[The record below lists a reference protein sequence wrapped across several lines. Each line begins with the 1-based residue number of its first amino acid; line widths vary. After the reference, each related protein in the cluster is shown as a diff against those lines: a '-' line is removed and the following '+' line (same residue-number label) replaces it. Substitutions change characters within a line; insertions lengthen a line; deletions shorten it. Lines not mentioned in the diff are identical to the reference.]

1 MEKIMTNL
9 YFTIK
14 IAVIISA
21 IIISIIAVIYEI
33 WKWYH

>member
-1 MEKIMTNL
+1 MEKIMTEL

-14 IAVIISA
+14 IAAILCALLIST
-21 IIISIIAVIYEI
+21 IAVIYEI